1 MTPAR
6 LRNPL
11 PLALAMLAVL
21 SGALVLLGGCGKKGP
36 LYMPEPPP
44 PPAGAA
50 PTKTPAPQP

>member
-44 PPAGAA
+44 PAGAA